1 MHSTAATFFGAV
13 RSSADADLPS
23 LNFSTVLV
31 AKQFFETVSRRRLA
45 RATLCCV
52 RRFT

>member
-13 RSSADADLPS
+13 RSSTDADLPS
-23 LNFSTVLV
+23 LNLSTVLV
-31 AKQFFETVSRRRLA
+31 ANQIFKMVNRRRLE
-45 RATLCCV
+45 RAMLCCV